1 MLYQGIIS
9 LCLFAVVVLFYL
21 FVFVCFVFVFVFPFF
36 FFAKNFKTGHFFIY
50 GIKNTVISKNKRITK
65 WKQYLCGWSFKL
77 PKSFTLMLLIKL
89 TRLINVVVILTWR
102 KYCRQIHEIKWHR
115 FFYEMFYCYFL
126 QFCSTDI
133 KMFLL
138 GGRLSTLS

>member
-36 FFAKNFKTGHFFIY
+36 FFDKNFKTGHFFIY
-50 GIKNTVISKNKRITK
+50 GIKNKVISKNKRITK

-102 KYCRQIHEIKWHR
+102 KYP
-115 FFYEMFYCYFL
+115 
-126 QFCSTDI
+126 
-133 KMFLL
+133 
-138 GGRLSTLS
+138 